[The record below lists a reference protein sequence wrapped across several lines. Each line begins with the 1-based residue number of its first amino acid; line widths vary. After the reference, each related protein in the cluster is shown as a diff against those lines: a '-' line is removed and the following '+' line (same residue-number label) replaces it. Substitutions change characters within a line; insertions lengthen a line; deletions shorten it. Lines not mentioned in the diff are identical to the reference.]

1 MLTIKKRTHSDFKPL
16 HIMNYSDSK
25 LRDNAEDR
33 ALEHL
38 GYQPQLKRSFGRW
51 GMIGFSFSIV
61 TCWSALGG
69 VLVTGVNAGGPPVMI
84 WGWIAVSLLSLCVA
98 YSMAE
103 MCSEYPLAGGQ
114 YSWVYILSP
123 KSVRRQLSYLT
134 GWFMIIGILAMGATN
149 SFIGANFILGQA
161 NLLNPNYTIE
171 RWHTVL
177 VAYLITLFATFIN
190 MWGAMILDRVSRGLL
205 IFNVT
210 AFIVIVVTIL
220 ATNTH
225 KQSASFVFQDFQN
238 FTGFS
243 PIMAGIIGIL
253 QPAFGMCCYDAPA
266 HMCEE
271 IKDATKKAPQAMV
284 LSVYIGAVTGF
295 IFLVSVCF
303 CIGDIESV
311 ANTSTMVPLIQ
322 IFFDSTGSKVA
333 SCLLASFITVI
344 IFGAANALMAE
355 GARSLYAFARDK
367 GLPFSS
373 YISEVEP
380 RNHIPVTAIIIVTV
394 VQMMFNS
401 IYLGTVTG
409 FNTVIA
415 IATEGFYLS
424 YAMPILVRLLSHV
437 NDNYREF
444 KGPWA
449 LKPYVSILVNAVGL
463 TYLLFASITF
473 NFPSLYPVTKSNM
486 NYTSAA
492 IGIIMLVSFITW
504 FTTARRIFSGPNVDG
519 IDTLITSKIDST
531 ALMGQEDNEKPE
543 AY

>member
-1 MLTIKKRTHSDFKPL
+1 MADVETIGFS
-16 HIMNYSDSK
+16 N
-25 LRDNAEDR
+25 NEEDR

-38 GYQPQLKRSFGRW
+38 GYKPQLKRSFGPW

-84 WGWIAVSLLSLCVA
+84 WGWVGVSIFSLCVA

-103 MCSEYPLAGGQ
+103 MCSEYPVAGGQ
-114 YSWVYILSP
+114 YSWVYLLSAR
-123 KSVRRQLSYLT
+123 SVRRQLSYLT

-149 SFIGANFILGQA
+149 SFIGANFLLGQA
-161 NLLNPNYTIE
+161 NLLNPSYVIQ

-177 VAYLITLFATFIN
+177 MAYLITLFAAFIN
-190 MWGAMILDRVSRGLL
+190 MWGAMILDRLSKGLL

-210 AFIVIVVTIL
+210 AFVAVVTTIL
-220 ATNTH
+220 VCNTH
-225 KQSASFVFQDFQN
+225 KQSASFVFRDFQN
-238 FTGFS
+238 FTGS
-243 PIMAGIIGIL
+243 SNPIAGIIGIL

-271 IKDATKKAPQAMV
+271 LKDASKQAPRAMV
-284 LSVYIGAVTGF
+284 MSVYIGAITGF

-303 CIGDIESV
+303 CIGNIEAV

-322 IFFDSTGSKVA
+322 IFFDSTGNKIV
-333 SCLLASFITVI
+333 SCTLSSAISVI
-344 IFGAANALMAE
+344 ILGASNALLAE
-355 GARSLYAFARDK
+355 GARSIYAFARDG

-373 YISEVEP
+373 YISRVE
-380 RNHIPVTAIIIVTV
+380 RKHQTPVTAIILGAI
-394 VQMMFNS
+394 VQMIFNS

-424 YAMPILVRLLSHV
+424 YAMPLFVRIASYF
-437 NDNYREF
+437 NGNYKQM

-449 LKPYVSILVNAVGL
+449 MKQHISIAVNAAGL
-463 TYLLFASITF
+463 LYLLFASVTF
-473 NFPSLYPVTKSNM
+473 NFPSLYPVTSENM

-492 IGIIMLVSFITW
+492 IGIMMLIALITW
-504 FTTARRIFSGPNVDG
+504 FASAESIFSGPNVD
-519 IDTLITSKIDST
+519 IKENTDINNLDSDE
-531 ALMGQEDNEKPE
+531 LSDRGDKMNKF
-543 AY
+543 

>member
-1 MLTIKKRTHSDFKPL
+1 MTDSD
-16 HIMNYSDSK
+16 DTK
-25 LRDNAEDR
+25 LRDYAEDR

-84 WGWIAVSLLSLCVA
+84 WGWVAVSLVSLCVA

-134 GWFMIIGILAMGATN
+134 GWLMIIGILAMGATN

-161 NLLNPNYTIE
+161 NLLNPTYVIE

-177 VAYLITLFATFIN
+177 VAYFITLFATFIN
-190 MWGAMILDRVSRGLL
+190 MWGAMILDRVSKGLL

-210 AFIVIVVTIL
+210 AFVVIVVTIL
-220 ATNTH
+220 ATNSH

-243 PIMAGIIGIL
+243 PLMAGIIGIL

-271 IKDATKKAPQAMV
+271 IKDASKKAPQAMV

-303 CIGDIESV
+303 CIGDIETV
-311 ANTSTMVPLIQ
+311 ANTPTMVPLIQ
-322 IFFDSTGSKVA
+322 IFFDSTGSKFT
-333 SCLLASFITVI
+333 SCLLASFMTI
-344 IFGAANALMAE
+344 IILGAANALMAE
-355 GARSLYAFARDK
+355 GARSLYAFSRDK

-373 YISEVEP
+373 YISEVNP
-380 RNHIPVTAIIIVTV
+380 KVQIPVTAIIIATV

-401 IYLGTVTG
+401 IYLGTITG

-449 LKPYVSILVNAVGL
+449 LKPYISILVNAVGL
-463 TYLLFASITF
+463 TYLLFACVTF
-473 NFPSLYPVTKSNM
+473 NFPSLYPVTTSNM

-492 IGIIMLVSFITW
+492 VGIIMFIAFITW
-504 FTTARRIFSGPNVDG
+504 FTTARRTFSGPNIDG
-519 IDTLITSKIDST
+519 IDNLFKFKSETGE
-531 ALMGQEDNEKPE
+531 LMGPEKMDT
-543 AY
+543 Y